1 MIVSPGE
8 VLIPQKKVR
17 TLQDAIEYFS
27 DPECCVRFV
36 ASYRWPDGVVRCPYC
51 SSAKVRFLSTRGLWE
66 CATSHPRSQFSVRS
80 STLFE
85 DSHISLRDWLVAIW
99 LVANSRAPVSSYQLS
114 AHLGITQKS
123 AWFMLRR
130 IGVTLELL
138 GTSVP
143 GINQDLYGSPLRS
156 RSRAARGPV

>member
-1 MIVSPGE
+1 MDVSTGQ
-8 VLIPQKKVR
+8 VSIPRKKVC
-17 TLQDAIEYFS
+17 TIQDAIEYFS
-27 DPECCVRFV
+27 DAGRCVEFV
-36 ASYRWPDGVVRCPYC
+36 ASHRWPDGIVRCPYC
-51 SSAKVRFLSTRGLWE
+51 SSTKVRFLATRGLWE

-99 LVANSRAPVSSYQLS
+99 LVANSRSPVSSYQLS
-114 AHLGITQKS
+114 AHLEITQKS

-138 GTSVP
+138 GSSVP
-143 GINQDLYGSPLRS
+143 GVNQDLYGSPFRS
-156 RSRAARGPV
+156 RSRADRRSA

>member
-1 MIVSPGE
+1 MTVSPGE
-8 VLIPQKKVR
+8 VSIPRKKIR

-27 DPECCVRFV
+27 DSSRCVRFI
-36 ASYRWPDGVVRCPYC
+36 ALHRWPDGIIRCPYC
-51 SSAKVRFLSTRGLWE
+51 SSQKVRFLSTRGLWE
-66 CATSHPRSQFSVRS
+66 CATLHPRSQFSVRS

-99 LVANSRAPVSSYQLS
+99 LVANSRSPVSSYQLS

-130 IGVTLELL
+130 IGVGLNLL
-138 GTSVP
+138 GSSVP
-143 GINQDLYGSPLRS
+143 GVNQDLYGSTLRA
-156 RSRAARGPV
+156 RSRARGPA